1 MLSNRNLAQMDDSF
15 VGGGDGAVAAAWLY
29 RLELIR
35 TLFGK

>member
-29 RLELIR
+29 RLDFIWQMN
-35 TLFGK
+35 G